1 MQIYVDLD
9 NTLCKT
15 TGTSYEESTP
25 IQDRIDKVNKLYEN
39 HTITIYTARGST
51 YNRRQ
56 VESLTKN
63 QLDQWGVK
71 YHYLSVGEKPV
82 YDLLI
87 DDRNICLDD
96 FDGGC
101 LEHLYCRQE
110 SGGSSSLPN

>member
-9 NTLCKT
+9 NTLCT
-15 TGTSYEESTP
+15 TSGVDYADATP
-25 IQDRIDKVNKLYEN
+25 IYDRIEKVNKLYGS
-39 HTITIYTARGST
+39 HTITIYTARGSLF
-51 YNRRQ
+51 NRRDI
-56 VESLTKN
+56 EKLTLN
-63 QLDQWGVK
+63 QLEEWGVK

-101 LEHLYCRQE
+101 LEHLY
-110 SGGSSSLPN
+110 SGKRPSGSSSLST